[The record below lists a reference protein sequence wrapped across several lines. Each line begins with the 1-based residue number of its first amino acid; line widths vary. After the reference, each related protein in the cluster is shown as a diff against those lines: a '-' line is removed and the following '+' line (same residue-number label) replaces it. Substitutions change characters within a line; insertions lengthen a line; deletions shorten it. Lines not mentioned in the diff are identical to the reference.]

1 VQAEVRRRRWAADP
15 VAWAAERL
23 RVHLWSRQAEIMRA
37 VAANRS
43 TAVATCHEIGKS
55 FSAALLAAWW
65 IDTHKAGEAFVVTT
79 APTAPQVRVILW
91 KEIGRAHAR
100 GGLPGRVNQTEWLLR
115 VNGKEEV
122 VGMGRKP
129 NDYSPTAFQG
139 IHGAFVLFIGDE
151 SNGIRGNLWDAADS
165 LTAND
170 GSKRLAI
177 GNPDFPEGEFH
188 GFCQP
193 GSGWRVIHVSAFD
206 SPNFTGEPC
215 PEAVRRELIGP
226 RYVEEK
232 RAKWAPQWRWRT
244 ADGRDAAPGQLG
256 ARCVPPS
263 EAEEWATHPFW
274 QSKVLGRFPAQTG
287 TGSLIAPHWVRAAQ
301 AAELVTD
308 EEWRREPGEL
318 ALDVGASEDG
328 DPSCL
333 ARRVRG
339 RVRVLWERREPDT
352 MRTSGAL
359 LQAMRDPALPA
370 RIAKVDYIGVGRGAA
385 DNAKAEEG
393 ERVVP
398 LQVSERSTVL
408 QCRACKHEWDVTA
421 IPTERCPKCGCA
433 ETLSPFR
440 SLGDQLWWEARGM
453 FERGEVDID
462 PADEELAAELL
473 TLTWAPNA
481 KGQTVVEYAK
491 GPSPNRA
498 DALMIALAR
507 EAAARGA
514 LAPRDWAGHGLTSA
528 VTW

>member
-193 GSGWRVIHVSAFD
+193 GSGWHTIHVSAFD

-244 ADGRDAAPGQLG
+244 ADGRDAAPGQ
-256 ARCVPPS
+256 
-263 EAEEWATHPFW
+263 
-274 QSKVLGRFPAQTG
+274 PAG
-287 TGSLIAPHWVRAAQ
+287 
-301 AAELVTD
+301 
-308 EEWRREPGEL
+308 
-318 ALDVGASEDG
+318 
-328 DPSCL
+328 
-333 ARRVRG
+333 
-339 RVRVLWERREPDT
+339 
-352 MRTSGAL
+352 
-359 LQAMRDPALPA
+359 
-370 RIAKVDYIGVGRGAA
+370 IAKVDYIGVGRGACDSA
-385 DNAKAEEG
+385 MAEEPG
-393 ERVVP
+393 RVVP

-421 IPTERCPKCGCA
+421 IPTERCPRCGCA

>member
-15 VAWAAERL
+15 VAWASERL

-37 VAANRS
+37 VAAHRS

-244 ADGRDAAPGQLG
+244 ADGRDAAPGQPG

-359 LQAMRDPALPA
+359 LQAMRDPGLPA
-370 RIAKVDYIGVGRGAA
+370 GIAKVDYIGVGRGACDSA
-385 DNAKAEEG
+385 MAEEPG
-393 ERVVP
+393 RVVP

-421 IPTERCPKCGCA
+421 IPTERCPRCGCA

-473 TLTWAPNA
+473 TLTWAPNQ